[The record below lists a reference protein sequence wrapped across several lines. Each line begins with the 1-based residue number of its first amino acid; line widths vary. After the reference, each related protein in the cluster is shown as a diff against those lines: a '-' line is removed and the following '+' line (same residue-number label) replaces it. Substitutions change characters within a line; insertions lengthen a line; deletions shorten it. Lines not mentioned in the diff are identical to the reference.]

1 MKNLAHFE
9 TIIIQRQERSR
20 RKSRLCPVE
29 NKKDK
34 ESERSKSRLFL
45 ERSDRFIVF
54 LLFYFRSTTKRAEI
68 GFIYDDTPM
77 ATSSRKSTTAA
88 AADDSDDDDDDDDLD
103 LDIEIDISQLTS
115 ENKASLNK
123 VATHYGMAFGDFA
136 RMLILDREEM
146 QIIRE
151 NKLER
156 EQDMPVKVRKLMLI
170 ICFPIFVK

>member
-1 MKNLAHFE
+1 M
-9 TIIIQRQERSR
+9 IIIQQLERPR
-20 RKSRLCPVE
+20 RKSRLCPIE
-29 NKKDK
+29 DKKTKKASVRKVD
-34 ESERSKSRLFL
+34 F
-45 ERSDRFIVF
+45 FINHRIDSSVF
-54 LLFYFRSTTKRAEI
+54 VFFSFRSTTKKAEI
-68 GFIYDDTPM
+68 GFIYDDAPFP
-77 ATSSRKSTTAA
+77 TSSRKTTT
-88 AADDSDDDDDDDDLD
+88 ADDSDDEDNDDDDD

-156 EQDMPVKVRKLMLI
+156 EQDLPVKVRALLNRYSYSI
-170 ICFPIFVK
+170 L